1 MSFLKPRGTKM
12 ENDLNVFVKM
22 EEYNDLLD
30 IIALINKKIADARE
44 ILGKIYDLKNQEDY
58 ELESWKNSLDDVE
71 RKLKYIDQVLFE
83 PSY

>member
-1 MSFLKPRGTKM
+1 M

-30 IIALINKKIADARE
+30 IIALINKKITEARE
-44 ILGKIYDLKNQEDY
+44 TLEKIYDLKNQEDY
-58 ELESWKNSLDDVE
+58 ELEAWKNSLDDVE